1 MIKLLIFDLD
11 GTLLDTIKTIEYYGN
26 KELQKI
32 GQNPISTDN
41 YMKYIGHGM
50 KNLIFNILN
59 HYNINDEEIYN
70 KFLNLY
76 DNNYNNSPFYKTE
89 IFKGVKETLDIIK
102 EMGIKLA
109 VLSNKPD
116 FATKAIINHFFSEK
130 YFEIVYGQREGIDVK
145 PSPVSVFEI
154 MDILNIGKDECLFV
168 GDGETDIQVSKN
180 AEIPS
185 VSVSWGYRPK
195 DELLKY
201 NPDYLINK
209 PEELIN
215 IIKKI

>member
-26 KELQKI
+26 KELKNI
-32 GQNPISTDN
+32 GQNPISVDN
-41 YMKYIGHGM
+41 YKKFIGHGI
-50 KNLIFNILN
+50 KNLIYNILN
-59 HYNINDEEIYN
+59 FYNINDEEIYN
-70 KFLNLY
+70 KVLNAY

-116 FATKAIINHFFSEK
+116 FATKAIINHFFPDN
-130 YFEIVYGQREGIDVK
+130 YFEIVFGQREGIDVK

-154 MDILNIGKDECLFV
+154 MNTLNIEKDECLFV

-180 AEIPS
+180 AKIPS
-185 VSVSWGYRPK
+185 VSVSWGYRPTN
-195 DELLKY
+195 ELLKY
-201 NPDYLINK
+201 NPDYLINN
-209 PEELIN
+209 PEELID